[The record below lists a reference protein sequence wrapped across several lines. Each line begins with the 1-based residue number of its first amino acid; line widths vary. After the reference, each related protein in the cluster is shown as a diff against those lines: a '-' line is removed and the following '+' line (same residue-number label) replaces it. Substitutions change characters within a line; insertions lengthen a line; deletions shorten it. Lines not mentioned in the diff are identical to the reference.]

1 MMTLFEA
8 FLIGLAGSLH
18 CAGMCGPIAIALP
31 VKQSS
36 WGARIAG
43 TLVYNS
49 GRILTYAVLGFIL
62 GLAGMGLFLWG
73 VQRWVSIL
81 AGLFMV
87 VWALGTFF
95 AFSGNGSGLFR
106 NGIPGLKKVFGERF
120 NRQSYGSVLVIGLL
134 NGILPCGLVYIA
146 LAGAVLSTS
155 PLGGALYM
163 LVFGLGTVPVLTAV
177 TLGGAM
183 IGGRF
188 RETAR
193 KAVPYFVLLIGILF
207 ILRGLNLGIP
217 YISPKMESPREVPAC
232 CHGK

>member
-1 MMTLFEA
+1 MTLFEA

-18 CAGMCGPIAIALP
+18 CAGMCGPIALALP
-31 VKQSS
+31 VGQSS
-36 WGARIAG
+36 WSARIAG

-49 GRILTYAVLGFIL
+49 GRILTYAGLGFIM
-62 GLAGMGLFLWG
+62 GVAGMGFFLWG
-73 VQRWVSIL
+73 VQQWVSIL

-87 VWALGTFF
+87 IWALITVL
-95 AFSGNGSGLFR
+95 ALAGNGSDLF
-106 NGIPGLKKVFGERF
+106 NAGIPGMKKLLGKLFR
-120 NRQSYGSVLVIGLL
+120 RQSYGSVLVIGLL

-155 PLGGALYM
+155 PLDGALYM
-163 LVFGLGTVPVLTAV
+163 VFFGLGTVPVLMAM

-193 KAVPYFVLLIGILF
+193 KAVPWFVLLIGILF

-217 YISPKMESPREVPAC
+217 YISPKMESPEEVPAC

>member
-1 MMTLFEA
+1 MTLLEA

-43 TLVYNS
+43 TLIYNS
-49 GRILTYAVLGFIL
+49 GRILTYTVLGFIL
-62 GLAGMGLFLWG
+62 GLVGLGFFLWG

-95 AFSGNGSGLFR
+95 AFAGNGSGLFR
-106 NGIPGLKKVFGERF
+106 SGIPGLKKVFGERF

-183 IGGRF
+183 IGRRF

-217 YISPKMESPREVPAC
+217 YISPKMETPREVPAC